1 MVRCRD
7 LKKIIILDFLQVLR
21 FSWSLKYGFLRSH
34 HKWTS
39 DQLSISF
46 IKIRFSCRQNIGE
59 TLFYIE
65 WVSLQ
70 CFDIRK
76 IYSWGEKCSTDQRFT
91 LKVMIALKNPYFK
104 VTEIA
109 YQRAIEKMK
118 ELYPSCST
126 TSAWNIENIHD
137 HESCTSEIS
146 LSNTRQAL
154 WLQCLFRLFQL

>member
-1 MVRCRD
+1 M
-7 LKKIIILDFLQVLR
+7 
-21 FSWSLKYGFLRSH
+21 GFLRSYLFRMNLWSVEH
-34 HKWTS
+34 FLT
-39 DQLSISF
+39 ISF
-46 IKIRFSCRQNIGE
+46 IKIIFSCSQNNGE
-59 TLFYIE
+59 TLFHIE
-65 WVSLQ
+65 WMSLQ

-76 IYSWGEKCSTDQRFT
+76 IYLWGKKCSTDQRFT
-91 LKVMIALKNPYFK
+91 LKVITSKKNPYFK

-118 ELYPSCST
+118 ELYPTCST

-154 WLQCLFRLFQL
+154 WLWCLFGLFQL